1 MKLTIPAF
9 GEQRFSDH
17 RENAASRVVLME
29 NADSGAFDAYASLL
43 EENGYRR
50 MEAYAQ
56 GGHRFA
62 AYFDGERGMF
72 LNEYAAI
79 GRLTIVEEEPCCYF
93 AYEDVCAKA
102 SVPAQITQVSLEDFG
117 MSYVIRLTD
126 GRFIVLTAAA
136 SLSRIGSGCI
146 AASRTARWGKSPSS
160 PRGSSRIRTRITSTA

>member
-102 SVPAQITQVSLEDFG
+102 SIPAQITQVSLEDFG

-126 GRFIVLTAAA
+126 GRFIVFDGGREFEPDRERLYRC
-136 SLSRIGSGCI
+136 LSDG
-146 AASRTARWGKSPSS
+146 AMGKSPSS
-160 PRGSSRIRTRITSTA
+160 PRGSSRIRTRITSTV